1 MPLPITTFV
10 MMFFV
15 LLSIG
20 VIEHLF
26 PGSLESVVES
36 LYQAGFFDQLTGSVE
51 SALPLLLQFLD
62 SDIVRTLVSPF
73 NKLVEI
79 ATDLG
84 ILSP

>member
-15 LLSIG
+15 LPAIG

-62 SDIVRTLVSPF
+62 SDIFRTLVSPIR
-73 NKLVEI
+73 KLME
-79 ATDLG
+79 LG
-84 ILSP
+84 EALGHFSA